1 MVVSTTR
8 TVFVFVGLL
17 SVTFLALPSNGF
29 TASPKSSSLKR
40 STQMSHANSKRERI
54 PHSLTCTRIKK
65 ASASALCASPK
76 FTMPSQ
82 EESVELGIREWPQT
96 TKNDEAWSEQAAE
109 GQTLV
114 RYILQGSGTVTI
126 DNDVEKPFNTGLLIE
141 VEGPA
146 SLEWKKGAMSDPII
160 ILTPGFENVGL
171 FAGALVGFVALC
183 GALVALS

>member
-1 MVVSTTR
+1 MVSR
-8 TVFVFVGLL
+8 TLFIIVGLFL
-17 SVTFLALPSNGF
+17 VNFLALPQANGF
-29 TASPKSSSLKR
+29 TVQHPTTTTTTSSSLHKH
-40 STQMSHANSKRERI
+40 MSGTKS
-54 PHSLTCTRIKK
+54 HSLSSSLQSLTST
-65 ASASALCASPK
+65 STSTSALYASPK

-96 TKNDEAWSEQAAE
+96 TKNDETWSEQAAE

-126 DNDVEKPFNTGLLIE
+126 DNETKKFNTGLLLE
-141 VEGPA
+141 VECPA
-146 SLEWKKGAMSDPII
+146 SLEWKKDVSLSEPII